1 MSTYRDFS
9 GSRGEGEGG
18 GDLALS
24 EGSYRLNLSGV
35 VVDDELFGVGVV
47 VEVCGVGGGD
57 DGVGGGVGGGGPAA
71 EHVHDGEPEVGVEH
85 QEQQRVHEGVHE
97 AHVDGHLEEE
107 DEEEE

>member
-24 EGSYRLNLSGV
+24 EGSYRLNLRGV
-35 VVDDELFGVGVV
+35 VLDDELFGVGVDV
-47 VEVCGVGGGD
+47 GGVGGGD
-57 DGVGGGVGGGGPAA
+57 DGVGGGEGPAA
-71 EHVHDGEPEVGVEH
+71 EHVHDGEPEVGVQH